1 MRFLLLHS
9 PLWVPGPLT
18 DALAAESVE
27 TRSVAHASGIR
38 PDNRPTVLL
47 IDPLSRGAFPARGLI
62 PLAEVG
68 LAIVALGA
76 PGEQELPEGLPADS
90 LSAFIAAPVTR
101 RRLLLALRTGFR
113 EAAAR
118 LEAHRM
124 RAEAALRTNEVAEL
138 TEIGSQLLTERD
150 HVVLLETILDQAL
163 RLSQS
168 DAGSLYLVE
177 QDEEKQPQ
185 LRFKLTRN
193 TSRPDIEFTEMVM
206 PIDDTSL
213 AGYAALTN
221 EPLVLDDVYQ
231 IPAGSRYTFNSS
243 FDERHGYRTR
253 SVLVIPMPNHRG
265 EVTGV
270 LQLINRKTDPAP
282 LRSDADMTQRVIPY
296 DLHTVRL
303 MRALAGHA
311 AVSVE
316 NNQLYQ
322 SIERLFEGFVRAAVT
337 AIEQRDPG
345 TSGHSARVAGMTV
358 ALAAAV
364 DRERRGPHAAVR
376 FTPDQIRELRYA
388 ALLHDFGKVGV
399 REEVLVKPRKLP
411 ERDRALI
418 QQRHAFLL
426 RTAEWRFERARAD
439 YLERCGR
446 DGYDCFL
453 QELEERRRQ
462 EVALVNRFLDV
473 VMTCDEPTVLPE
485 GEFCALQQF
494 AEQRYEDTDGTLRP
508 YLRPEEIGFLTI
520 RQGSL
525 DDAERREI
533 ESHVTHT
540 YDFLQ
545 RIPWTPE
552 LQRVPEIAWAH
563 HEKLNGTGYPRGI
576 AGDTIPIQARIMT
589 ITDIYDALSAADR
602 PYKRAVDQNR
612 ALDILGEEVK
622 AGLLDSTLFQL
633 FLDAR
638 IYLVR

>member
-9 PLWVPGPLT
+9 PLWVPGPLA

-38 PDNRPTVLL
+38 PDHRPTVLL

-68 LAIVALGA
+68 LAIVALGG
-76 PGEQELPEGLPADS
+76 PGEQELPDAFPADA

-113 EAAAR
+113 EAATR
-118 LEAHRM
+118 LEAHRVG
-124 RAEAALRTNEVAEL
+124 AEAALRTNEVAEL

-150 HVVLLETILDQAL
+150 HRALLDTILDQAL

-177 QDEEKQPQ
+177 RNDDDQPQ

-193 TSRPDIEFTEMVM
+193 HSRPDIAFSEIVI
-206 PIDDTSL
+206 PIDETSL

-231 IPAGSRYTFNSS
+231 IPSGSRYSFNSS

-253 SVLVIPMPNHRG
+253 SVLVIPMANHRG

-270 LQLINRKTDPAP
+270 LQLINRKTGSAP
-282 LRSDADMTQRVIPY
+282 LRTAKDMDRRVVPY

-358 ALAAAV
+358 ALASAV

-376 FTPDQIRELRYA
+376 FTADQIRELRYA

-411 ERDRALI
+411 DRDRALI

-446 DGYDCFL
+446 QGYDCFL
-453 QELEERRRQ
+453 EELRTRRDA
-462 EVALVNRFLDV
+462 EMALVKRFLDV
-473 VMTCDEPTVLPE
+473 VTACDEPTVLPQ
-485 GEFCALQQF
+485 GDFCTLQQF
-494 AEQRYEDTDGTLRP
+494 AKEQYEDVDGTLQP
-508 YLRPEEIGFLTI
+508 FLRPEEIRYLTI

-525 DDAERREI
+525 DEAERREI
-533 ESHVTHT
+533 ESHVSHT

-552 LQRVPEIAWAH
+552 LERVPEIAWAH
-563 HEKLNGTGYPRGI
+563 HEKLDGTGYPRGI
-576 AGDTIPIQARIMT
+576 AGEEIPIQTRIMT

-622 AGLLDSTLFQL
+622 AGLLDAALFKL
-633 FLDAR
+633 FLDAK